1 MDGDVR
7 QVREELRELK
17 QGVLALRIEVTDR
30 LARIETNQAAQMAQ
44 VAQAQRAS
52 VKWAPVGSENA
63 NDNTATQSLG
73 KVAAMLVEVTK
84 VALQIVAAVIAA
96 LVAVRAGGAP

>member
-1 MDGDVR
+1 MVDGDVR

-17 QGVLALRIEVTDR
+17 QDVLALKIEVTDR

-44 VAQAQRAS
+44 AAQAQRA
-52 VKWAPVGSENA
+52 PVEREKV
-63 NDNTATQSLG
+63 NDSTATQSLG
-73 KVAAMLVEVTK
+73 KVATTLVEVTK